1 MQNFINL
8 LRSNDNI
15 IINKK
20 LIHGIGIDAA
30 VLYSELLNRYEHL
43 QQKDVLESDGYFE
56 YTIIDINKAIT
67 LTGYQQRKAIET
79 LEKQGLIVSK
89 VCGLPAKRYFKIL
102 TDERT

>member
-1 MQNFINL
+1 MQNSINL
-8 LRSNDNI
+8 LRCNDNI

-20 LIHGIGIDAA
+20 LIHEIGIDAA
-30 VLYSELLNRYEHL
+30 ILYSELLNRYEHL
-43 QQKDVLESDGYFE
+43 QQRDVLESDIFE
-56 YTIIDINKAIT
+56 YTIIDMNKAIT